1 MSIMDS
7 LDLAVIRAAEAWA
20 RSVNRREQLEDY
32 EQELYE
38 AVTTRRRKILKKDWD
53 IPSIPNKLPS
63 PPKVPEGFTFT
74 DDEVDTERYSE
85 VPTKPSPAGLRI
97 DFGPDKDKGQ

>member
-1 MSIMDS
+1 MSRMDS
-7 LDLAVIRAAEAWA
+7 LDLAIIRAAEAWA

-32 EQELYE
+32 ERELYE
-38 AVTTRRRKILKKDWD
+38 AVTARRRKILKKDWD
-53 IPSIPNKLPS
+53 VPSAHHKLPS
-63 PPKVPEGFTFT
+63 PPKLPKDFTFT

-97 DFGPDKDKGQ
+97 DLGPDEED